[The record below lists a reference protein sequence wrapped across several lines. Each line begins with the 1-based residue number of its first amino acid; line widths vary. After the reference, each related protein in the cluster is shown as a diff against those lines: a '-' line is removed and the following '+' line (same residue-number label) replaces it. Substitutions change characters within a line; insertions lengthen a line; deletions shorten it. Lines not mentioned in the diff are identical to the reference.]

1 MGGTK
6 GCAYDETAQIVR
18 AVGACPA
25 AIAPTRGFRP
35 TRDLRK
41 LAGAACATRK
51 AMTRT
56 PRTAA
61 DIMNR
66 DLVTLEE
73 TQNLMFLPEVMKLFR
88 FRHMPVVDGN
98 RLVGLVTERDILRV
112 SASSLLPTAREQTDY
127 LAKKFVVRDMM
138 TRDVQTVHPET
149 PLMEVAQRMRKD
161 KLGCMPV
168 VEGENTLVGIIT
180 EADFV
185 TLSTRLLPTPT

>member
-1 MGGTK
+1 
-6 GCAYDETAQIVR
+6 
-18 AVGACPA
+18 
-25 AIAPTRGFRP
+25 
-35 TRDLRK
+35 
-41 LAGAACATRK
+41 
-51 AMTRT
+51 
-56 PRTAA
+56 
-61 DIMNR
+61 MNR

-73 TQNLMFLPEVMKLFR
+73 TQSLMFLPEVMKLFR
-88 FRHMPVVDGN
+88 FRHMPVLDEK

-138 TRDVQTVHPET
+138 TRNVQTVNPDT
-149 PLMEVAQRMRKD
+149 PLTEVAHRMRKN

-185 TLSTRLLPTPT
+185 TLFERLLSPPT